1 MDGIIILNKER
12 SIIFLGWKK
21 ISLVGILLA
30 RKRGKKKFFFFI
42 GKTSTTRCDPR
53 WVWRKKSLPN
63 SFRWLGPEDKTTKQK
78 RKKERKKERK
88 KLVTVHQTMDGSN
101 GRIPLVTLSPAGANP
116 SPNSSSSG
124 GIIILFS
131 NTSTSSTNVE
141 GSTLEYLIDAVE
153 LLRPPPCLH
162 RVKNCHHL
170 NWKRI
175 AYSNKISEFC
185 SASWVSSVLFCF
197 KNQRW
202 KCCCGVHPS
211 NRWFV
216 GWLDDDK
223 VVDV

>member
-1 MDGIIILNKER
+1 MEKNFARWNFIGEKKRKKE
-12 SIIFLGWKK
+12 I
-21 ISLVGILLA
+21 
-30 RKRGKKKFFFFI
+30 FFFLLEKHQQLDAIQDESGEKRASPIVFVDWAQ
-42 GKTSTTRCDPR
+42 KTRQQ
-53 WVWRKKSLPN
+53 N
-63 SFRWLGPEDKTTKQK
+63 
-78 RKKERKKERK
+78 KKERKKERK

-170 NWKRI
+170 N
-175 AYSNKISEFC
+175 
-185 SASWVSSVLFCF
+185 
-197 KNQRW
+197 
-202 KCCCGVHPS
+202 
-211 NRWFV
+211 
-216 GWLDDDK
+216 
-223 VVDV
+223 